1 MEVYE
6 YTIRRIP
13 KSGVV
18 TLGLF
23 ACTHFGYRGVAFD
36 KLNREIDYIESDP
49 LSRWLHLGDS
59 GEYITTNDKRFEI
72 GALDPEY
79 HVDDYVDLQVDTAV
93 DHFQRIGKQCAGV
106 IMGNHE
112 DSYLKFTKSN
122 PAKRISKALDAP
134 FLGYTALIRLRL
146 QTRSGEDWC
155 PVLFAMHGKTGAT
168 TLAGQM
174 AYLKRISLPF
184 QADVAVMAHV
194 HRCAADNND
203 VSLSLNSDCSNVE
216 AVRRHYAITGTFA
229 RTYAVQ
235 GDGSA
240 GYGEKAH
247 YPPSALGCSSVEFHV
262 GERVIRAKD
271 YLS

>member
-1 MEVYE
+1 MEVRE
-6 YTIRRIP
+6 YAIRRIP
-13 KSGVV
+13 KSGIV

-36 KLNREIDYIESDP
+36 KLDREIDYIENDP
-49 LSRWLHLGDS
+49 LSRWIHLGDS
-59 GEYITTNDKRFEI
+59 GEYITSTDKRFEI

-93 DHFQRIGKQCAGV
+93 DQFSRIGKQGAGIV
-106 IMGNHE
+106 MGNHE

-122 PAKRISKALDAP
+122 PAKRIAKALSMP
-134 FLGYTALIRLRL
+134 FLGYTALLRLRL
-146 QTRSGEDWC
+146 QMRSGPDWC
-155 PVLFAMHGKTGAT
+155 PTIFCMHGKTGAG
-168 TLAGQM
+168 TLQGQM
-174 AYLKRISLPF
+174 GYLKRISAPF
-184 QADVAVMAHV
+184 ATDVSVMAHV

-203 VSLSLNSDCSNVE
+203 VHLLLNSECNDVE
-216 AVRRHYAITGTFA
+216 AVNRHYAITGTFA

-247 YPPSALGCSSVEFHV
+247 YPPSALGCSSIEFHV
-262 GERVIRAKD
+262 NDRVIRAKD